1 MRIGRRGFLAEA
13 AKAGLA
19 AAAIPPALR
28 VLLDF
33 EEARAAGGTA
43 APCPVRHGTTLEDGK
58 VQCLVC
64 PMNCILD
71 PGEVCFCR
79 TRMNLGGKLVNN
91 AYGNPC
97 VVRVDP
103 VEKTPL
109 NHFMPGAKALA
120 IATGG
125 CNLRCLYCQ
134 NWRESQSEPK
144 DLKNV
149 DLPAGKA
156 VAGAMEQDLRLLCFS
171 YTEPVVYSEYVLD
184 VATRGRE
191 EGVRSIMATA
201 AYIEPGPM
209 KELCGAVSGFALAL
223 KGFSPDFYR
232 RVCGQKLSPVLKA
245 IETVRASGAWM
256 EITTL
261 VVPTLNDDMALV
273 KEQCRWHRKALGPDV
288 PLHFARFVPEF
299 KLAELPRTPVATLED
314 CRKIALDEGIR
325 FVYLSNVAPH
335 EGNRTL
341 CPKCGKVLVD
351 RVGFRILTSVLE
363 GGACPGCRTKVPGV
377 WA

>member
-1 MRIGRRGFLAEA
+1 M
-13 AKAGLA
+13 
-19 AAAIPPALR
+19 
-28 VLLDF
+28 
-33 EEARAAGGTA
+33 GGG
-43 APCPVRHGTTLEDGK
+43 APYPVKHGTTLEGGK

-64 PMNCILD
+64 PMNCVLE

-79 TRMNLGGKLVNN
+79 TRMNRGGKLVNN

-97 VVRVDP
+97 IVRVDP

-109 NHFMPGAKALA
+109 NHFAPGAKALSV
-120 IATGG
+120 ATGG

-134 NWRESQSEPK
+134 NWREAQAEPK
-144 DLKNV
+144 DLRNV
-149 DLPAGKA
+149 ELPPEEA
-156 VAGAMEQDLRLLCFS
+156 VAGAVEQDLRLLCFT
-171 YTEPVVYSEYVLD
+171 YTEPVVYSEYILD
-184 VATRGRE
+184 IASRGRE
-191 EGVRSIMATA
+191 KGVRSVMATA

-209 KELCGAVSGFALAL
+209 KELCGVVSGFALAL
-223 KGFSPDFYR
+223 KGFSADFYQ

-245 IETVRASGAWM
+245 LETVRASGAWM
-256 EITTL
+256 EVTTL
-261 VVPTLNDDMALV
+261 VVPTLNDDPALV
-273 KEQCRWHRKALGPDV
+273 KEQCRWHVKALGPDV
-288 PLHFARFVPEF
+288 PLHFARFVPEHR
-299 KLAELPRTPVATLED
+299 LRELPRTPVAILDD

-351 RVGFRILTSVLE
+351 RLGFRILANELAD
-363 GGACPGCRTKVPGV
+363 GACPKCRTKIPGV